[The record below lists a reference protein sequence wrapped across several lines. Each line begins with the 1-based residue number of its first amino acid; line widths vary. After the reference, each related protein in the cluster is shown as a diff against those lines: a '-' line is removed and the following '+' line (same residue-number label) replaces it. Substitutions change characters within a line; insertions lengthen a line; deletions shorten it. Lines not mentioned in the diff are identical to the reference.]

1 MRWIARHIQLLR
13 IVGLVAGLILLVV
26 AASSSWLAIAFALL
40 LTLLYEGLLSL
51 LVGEWPFEH
60 EGAAAAS
67 GADAG
72 TPAG

>member
-1 MRWIARHIQLLR
+1 MRRQITKTTT
-13 IVGLVAGLILLVV
+13 
-26 AASSSWLAIAFALL
+26 ASSSWLAIAFALL